1 MIDMRDTVIDHTQ
14 RYCRVTIAGRVTA
27 RRRTAELWFVPADGG
42 VFLMSGSGGL
52 TQWCLDLEREEQAV
66 LRIGES
72 SWHVR
77 AALVTDDRVR
87 QASLAM
93 FHDKYDGP
101 DRDRLAAWGANA
113 VVFRL
118 VIMRELVT

>member
-1 MIDMRDTVIDHTQ
+1 MIDIADRVIDNTQ
-14 RYCRVTIAGRVTA
+14 HYCLVTTAGRVTA

-66 LRIGES
+66 LRIGAS

-77 AALVTDDRVR
+77 AAPVTDDRVR
-87 QASLAM
+87 TTSLTM

-101 DRDRLAAWGANA
+101 DRDRLTPWLANA

-118 VIMRELVT
+118 VITRELVT